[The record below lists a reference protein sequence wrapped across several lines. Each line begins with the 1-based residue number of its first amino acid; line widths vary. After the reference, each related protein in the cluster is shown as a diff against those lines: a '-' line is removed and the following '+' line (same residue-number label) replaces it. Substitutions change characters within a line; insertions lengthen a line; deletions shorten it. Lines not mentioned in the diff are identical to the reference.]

1 MKTGIRI
8 FKEKKNIGVGEKQDQ
23 YFLSLSKVVV
33 TNKII
38 VHITEEYQRWYVGL
52 VLAYV

>member
-23 YFLSLSKVVV
+23 YILSLSKVVV

-38 VHITEEYQRWYVGL
+38 VHITEEYQKWYVGL

>member
-23 YFLSLSKVVV
+23 YVLSLSKVVV

-38 VHITEEYQRWYVGL
+38 VHITEEYQR
-52 VLAYV
+52 

>member
-1 MKTGIRI
+1 MKTGIRT
-8 FKEKKNIGVGEKQDQ
+8 FKEKKNIGVGEKKDQ

-38 VHITEEYQRWYVGL
+38 VHIREEYQR
-52 VLAYV
+52 

>member
-1 MKTGIRI
+1 MKTGIRT

-23 YFLSLSKVVV
+23 YFLSPSKVVA

-38 VHITEEYQRWYVGL
+38 VHIMEEYKR
-52 VLAYV
+52 